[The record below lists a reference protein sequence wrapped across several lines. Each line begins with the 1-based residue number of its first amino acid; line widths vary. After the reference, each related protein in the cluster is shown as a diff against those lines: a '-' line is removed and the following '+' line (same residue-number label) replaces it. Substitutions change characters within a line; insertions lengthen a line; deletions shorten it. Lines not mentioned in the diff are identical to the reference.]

1 MPHRIHGPY
10 TTESVDDYLKAIL
23 ELGGSRQERVA
34 GNALARHLGVR
45 AASVT
50 GMLQKLAAQKPPF
63 VKYEKHHG
71 AHLTAAGKIR
81 ALEVL
86 RHHRLLERF
95 LHDFLDYSWDE
106 VHDEAERLE
115 HFISERL
122 EDRIAAKLGD
132 PETDPH
138 GHPIPARTGALPV
151 RPEVLLSQWACG
163 VPAVISSVSDRDA
176 PALRELTRLGLKP
189 GVPIMLEAG
198 TRNASLRVRIAD
210 RSETMRLSQAL
221 ASANFRNRRPERP
234 QGSGER
240 LIGRFGRSGFPSAS
254 AERVIHRIARGYCAP
269 FSAITA

>member
-1 MPHRIHGPY
+1 VLPRLHGPY

-23 ELGGSRQERVA
+23 ELGGAEEDRVA
-34 GNALARHLGVR
+34 SNSLAHHLGVR

-50 GMLQKLAAQKPPF
+50 GMLQKLAAQKPPL
-63 VKYEKHHG
+63 VKYEKHRG
-71 AHLTAAGKIR
+71 ARLTATGKMR

-138 GHPIPARTGALPV
+138 GHLIPERSGTLPV
-151 RPEVLLSQWACG
+151 RDEVLLSKWACG
-163 VPAVISSVSDRDA
+163 IPAVISSVSDRDPA
-176 PALRELTRLGLKP
+176 ALREMTRLGLKP
-189 GVPIMLEAG
+189 GAAITVETG
-198 TRNASLRVRIAD
+198 TRSASLRVRIGD
-210 RSETMRLSQAL
+210 RTDSVRLSQTL
-221 ASANFRNRRPERP
+221 AS
-234 QGSGER
+234 GVS
-240 LIGRFGRSGFPSAS
+240 
-254 AERVIHRIARGYCAP
+254 VIAD
-269 FSAITA
+269 SQK

>member
-1 MPHRIHGPY
+1 VPSRINGPY
-10 TTESVDDYLKAIL
+10 NTESVDDYLKAIL
-23 ELGGSRQERVA
+23 ELGGADQERVT
-34 GNALARHLGVR
+34 GNALAQHLGIR

-50 GMLQKLAAQKPPF
+50 GMLQKLAAQQPPF

-71 AHLTAAGKIR
+71 VRLTASGKMR

-95 LHDFLDYSWDE
+95 LHDILDYSWDE

-138 GHPIPARTGALPV
+138 GHLIPERNGALPA
-151 RPEVLLSQWACG
+151 REEVLLSKWACG

-176 PALRELTRLGLKP
+176 AALREMTRLGLKP
-189 GVPIMLEAG
+189 GVAITVETG
-198 TRNASLRVRIAD
+198 TRNASLRVRIGD
-210 RSETMRLSQAL
+210 RSDSVRLSQAL
-221 ASANFRNRRPERP
+221 AT
-234 QGSGER
+234 GIWVISGHA
-240 LIGRFGRSGFPSAS
+240 FPPS
-254 AERVIHRIARGYCAP
+254 H
-269 FSAITA
+269 

>member
-1 MPHRIHGPY
+1 VPPGPY
-10 TTESVDDYLKAIL
+10 NTESVDDYLKAIL
-23 ELGGSRQERVA
+23 ELGGPNEERVTS
-34 GNALARHLGVR
+34 NALAQHLGVR

-50 GMLQKLAAQKPPF
+50 GMLQKLAAQEPPF
-63 VKYEKHHG
+63 VKYEKHRG
-71 AHLTAAGKIR
+71 ARLTTTGRMR

-138 GHPIPARTGALPV
+138 GHLIPERSGVLPARQ
-151 RPEVLLSQWACG
+151 EVLLSKWACG

-176 PALRELTRLGLKP
+176 VALREMTRLGLRP
-189 GVPIMLEAG
+189 GMAITVETG
-198 TRNASLRVRIAD
+198 TRNASLRVRIGD
-210 RSETMRLSQAL
+210 RPDLVRLSQTL
-221 ASANFRNRRPERP
+221 AAGIS
-234 QGSGER
+234 
-240 LIGRFGRSGFPSAS
+240 
-254 AERVIHRIARGYCAP
+254 VIAAP
-269 FSAITA
+269 K

>member
-1 MPHRIHGPY
+1 MPARIHGPY
-10 TTESVDDYLKAIL
+10 NTESIDDYLKAML
-23 ELGGSRQERVA
+23 ELGGAEEQRVTS
-34 GNALARHLGVR
+34 NALAQHLGVR

-50 GMLQKLAAQKPPF
+50 GMLQKLAAQHPPL

-71 AHLTAAGKIR
+71 ARLTPTGRMR

-138 GHPIPARTGALPV
+138 GHLIPERNGALPA
-151 RPEVLLSQWACG
+151 REEAPLSTWACG
-163 VPAVISSVSDRDA
+163 VPAVISSVSDRD
-176 PALRELTRLGLKP
+176 PASLREMSRLGLKP
-189 GVPIMLEAG
+189 GVAIMVEAG
-198 TRNASLRVRIAD
+198 NRNASLRVRIGHRPD
-210 RSETMRLSQAL
+210 SIRLSQDL
-221 ASANFRNRRPERP
+221 AAGIRV
-234 QGSGER
+234 
-240 LIGRFGRSGFPSAS
+240 IPSAT
-254 AERVIHRIARGYCAP
+254 H
-269 FSAITA
+269 